1 MRVKKTVQE
10 IYLDEDVRIVVTTTE
25 YDMLPSQA
33 NSAMLLDDDT
43 IDDDSPF
50 IDDEDLID
58 DDKWQEEDEEDFE
71 EDMEDEE

>member
-10 IYLDEDVRIVVTTTE
+10 IYLNEEVCIVVTTTE

-33 NSAMLLDDDT
+33 NSAMLLDDD
-43 IDDDSPF
+43 SPF

-58 DDKWQEEDEEDFE
+58 DDEWQEEDEEDFE
-71 EDMEDEE
+71 ENMEDEE